1 MPLARIL
8 TRFPE
13 QADAL
18 SQELRQHGY
27 TVEFSSPELAGKS
40 PADLEIDFEIC
51 AEPDAL
57 SRASELADRIHADVA
72 VSPGVLDQPVR
83 ERVEETQ
90 VEQVEPTHRP
100 DNVLPFVNPA
110 QAREPEIAQ
119 EQQQEAVPE
128 PVAYEVITPESS
140 PVQEQV
146 WEPEPM
152 PPAAEVE
159 LPANILAEPAEPATE
174 PHAPVYSET
183 NTAFD
188 DEIDLVRAAAPADHE
203 GESATELL
211 ARVGEKSATML
222 HAAGEAGREAWG
234 SLRRGAKAFQGHAR
248 EWMQRGREQVN
259 LRREEFKMQRD
270 QKAQEQERLRA
281 LEQERAAELEAA
293 REAAAVRLQEL
304 LRERGGL
311 TEAQPVPPQKPPA
324 PAPLPLAAETDNAP
338 AGLFGRRIRIPFS
351 RTYRPQLEAV
361 LMGVAAACC
370 FFVLGLAVASFHA
383 RPAISN
389 SIQQPSQAQPGYQ
402 GVTVKGGGVTV
413 QGVTPTASPQK
424 LNSAARPSP
433 GASAQS
439 EEKPSATRA
448 SDVTVRNM
456 PAPHR
461 QTARR
466 SGNSEHIGDDVV
478 IRHFGTPV
486 SAPAQTA
493 PRAELKHYSDLDN

>member
-27 TVEFSSPELAGKS
+27 TVEFSTPELAGKS

-57 SRASELADRIHADVA
+57 SRASELADQIHADVA
-72 VSPGVLDQPVR
+72 VSPGILDKPAV
-83 ERVEETQ
+83 ERVEAAQLEEM
-90 VEQVEPTHRP
+90 VERP
-100 DNVLPFVNPA
+100 DNVLPFINPA

-119 EQQQEAVPE
+119 EQREE
-128 PVAYEVITPESS
+128 VAAELVAHEIIPSESS
-140 PVQEQV
+140 PGQEHV

-152 PPAAEVE
+152 PLAAEVE
-159 LPANILAEPAEPATE
+159 LPANMLVESSESASELHP
-174 PHAPVYSET
+174 PVHSQT

-188 DEIDLVRAAAPADHE
+188 DEIDLVRAAAPHDPE

-211 ARVGEKSATML
+211 ARAGEKSATVL
-222 HAAGEAGREAWG
+222 HAAGEAGREVWG
-234 SLRRGAKAFQGHAR
+234 AIQKGAKNLQGQAR

-270 QKAQEQERLRA
+270 QKAQEQERRRA

-293 REAAAVRLQEL
+293 REAAAIRLQEL

-311 TEAQPVPPQKPPA
+311 TEAQPVPPQKPAEPT
-324 PAPLPLAAETDNAP
+324 PLPVASATDKAP
-338 AGLFGRRIRIPFS
+338 AGLLGRRIRIPFS

-361 LMGVAAACC
+361 LMGVAAAFC

-383 RPAISN
+383 RPAISDT
-389 SIQQPSQAQPGYQ
+389 IQQPSHAQPGYQ
-402 GVTVKGGGVTV
+402 GVTVNGGGVTV
-413 QGVTPTASPQK
+413 QAGTSAASPQK
-424 LNSAARPSP
+424 VNPAA
-433 GASAQS
+433 GAGAVAQS

-448 SDVTVRNM
+448 SDVTVRNV
-456 PAPHR
+456 PSPHR

-466 SGNSEHIGDDVV
+466 SGNSERIGDDVV

-486 SAPAQTA
+486 SAPPQTA

>member
-40 PADLEIDFEIC
+40 PADLEIDFELC

-57 SRASELADRIHADVA
+57 SRASELAEQLHVDVA
-72 VSPGVLDQPVR
+72 ISPGILDKPVF
-83 ERVEETQ
+83 ERVEAAQLEKADP
-90 VEQVEPTHRP
+90 VERP
-100 DNVLPFVNPA
+100 DNVLPFVSPA
-110 QAREPEIAQ
+110 QSRQPEITQ
-119 EQQQEAVPE
+119 EEVEAEILSHEANIPENSVVPE
-128 PVAYEVITPESS
+128 PI
-140 PVQEQV
+140 

-152 PPAAEVE
+152 PSASEVN
-159 LPANILAEPAEPATE
+159 LPPDLLAEPAVPVTESHEPM
-174 PHAPVYSET
+174 HAQP

-188 DEIDLVRAAAPADHE
+188 DEIDLVRAAPPATEE

-211 ARVGEKSATML
+211 ARAGQRSATVL
-222 HAAGEAGREAWG
+222 HAAGTAGREFWG
-234 SLRRGAKAFQGHAR
+234 TLRGWGQAFQTHAR
-248 EWMQRGREQVN
+248 EWMERGREQVN
-259 LRREEFKMQRD
+259 LRREEFRMQRD
-270 QKAQEQERLRA
+270 QKAQEDERRRV

-311 TEAQPVPPQKPPA
+311 TEAQPAPPQKSAA
-324 PAPLPLAAETDNAP
+324 PMPLPAAPVADHPVRA
-338 AGLFGRRIRIPFS
+338 LFSRRIKIPFS

-389 SIQQPSQAQPGYQ
+389 TIQQPNQPRPGYQ
-402 GVTVKGGGVTV
+402 GVTVQGGGVTV
-413 QGVTPTASPQK
+413 QAGAAAASPAKPGSQT
-424 LNSAARPSP
+424 RPNPTVSP
-433 GASAQS
+433 KSEQASGN
-439 EEKPSATRA
+439 THA
-448 SDVTVRNM
+448 SDVTVRNF
-456 PAPHR
+456 PATHK
-461 QTARR
+461 QGARHQ
-466 SGNSEHIGDDVV
+466 GNNERIGDDVV
-478 IRHFGTPV
+478 IRHFGTAVSTPV
-486 SAPAQTA
+486 KAAPQAG
-493 PRAELKHYSDLDN
+493 LKHYSDMDN